1 MLKYLLILLLVANLV
16 ISAITLNKVKNSNEG
31 YTPTSCDG
39 FCFNKCK
46 RSPNF
51 SNCLNNCMENECI
64 DLNQGLHQKF
74 DPESEDDCY
83 ISCRKNCIGT
93 KCGEICR
100 NKCET

>member
-1 MLKYLLILLLVANLV
+1 
-16 ISAITLNKVKNSNEG
+16 
-31 YTPTSCDG
+31 
-39 FCFNKCK
+39 
-46 RSPNF
+46 
-51 SNCLNNCMENECI
+51 MENECI

-100 NKCET
+100 NKCKT